1 MPKGESTNALFG
13 FIRSAMKLMKD
24 FHPAHMAA
32 VFDGP
37 QNAIKREAIY
47 PQYKAHRKAM
57 PQDLR
62 YQIDRAHRYCDLMG
76 IPQLNIPEAEAD
88 DVMGSIAIGA
98 AAHGAAVYICTGDK
112 DMCQL
117 VNDKILLL
125 NTHKDNLIVN
135 AKEVEKNFGISPA
148 QMIDYLAIVGDSSDN
163 VPGLSGF
170 GPKTAA
176 ELLKSFGSLEYILDH
191 PEEIPGKKKQETV
204 IQEREKV
211 LTSRKLVTLD
221 LHVEVPKD
229 SHFFELKSPNK
240 QGLKEFY
247 SEMNFNSLIREL
259 DTLIPSAKAQAS
271 DETPGEQEEYILVDD
286 EAGFSELIH
295 FLSKQKE
302 VCFDTETTH
311 IRPLLA
317 ELVGIGFAIEPKK
330 AWYVPVNGQL
340 GLKRVL
346 DGIRPLFEN
355 PKIGFYGH
363 NVKYDYHVL
372 GNYGIQAATL
382 SFDTI
387 LASYILNSHQ
397 RQHSLDYLSLEY
409 FGKVKIPT
417 SDLIGKG
424 QKADHHG
431 RSAYRKGVPLLLR
444 RCRLYLPP

>member
-1 MPKGESTNALFG
+1 MKDLYLIDASGWIYRSYFAIRNMTNAKGESTNALFG

-37 QNAIKREAIY
+37 RNAIKSEAIY
-47 PQYKAHRKAM
+47 PEYKAHRKAM

-88 DVMGSIAIGA
+88 DVMGSIAEWA

-163 VPGLSGF
+163 IPGLSGF

-204 IQEREKV
+204 D
-211 LTSRKLVTLD
+211 TRKG
-221 LHVEVPKD
+221 K
-229 SHFFELKSPNK
+229 
-240 QGLKEFY
+240 G
-247 SEMNFNSLIREL
+247 
-259 DTLIPSAKAQAS
+259 
-271 DETPGEQEEYILVDD
+271 VDQP
-286 EAGFSELIH
+286 E
-295 FLSKQKE
+295 
-302 VCFDTETTH
+302 
-311 IRPLLA
+311 
-317 ELVGIGFAIEPKK
+317 
-330 AWYVPVNGQL
+330 
-340 GLKRVL
+340 
-346 DGIRPLFEN
+346 
-355 PKIGFYGH
+355 
-363 NVKYDYHVL
+363 
-372 GNYGIQAATL
+372 
-382 SFDTI
+382 
-387 LASYILNSHQ
+387 
-397 RQHSLDYLSLEY
+397 
-409 FGKVKIPT
+409 T
-417 SDLIGKG
+417 SDPGPSC
-424 QKADHHG
+424 
-431 RSAYRKGVPLLLR
+431 RSA
-444 RCRLYLPP
+444 